1 MHSPYCLR
9 TRGLVGCTLT
19 TLFGVEVESR
29 PLPGV
34 TDARPKKHGW
44 LPLLIVLF
52 LISYSLMTLLI
63 VEQGRTIDSQ
73 RTLIR
78 QLFRD
83 NIELSAAKKAQPA
96 TSVSQDPSTQAPSSQ
111 DSLAQAPVAKAP
123 SSQARSSRAPS
134 SQSGAQRRAQNSAP
148 KAKSNFRV
156 PSQPASDLVDSDR
169 TLKTI

>member
-1 MHSPYCLR
+1 M
-9 TRGLVGCTLT
+9 T
-19 TLFGVEVESR
+19 TLFGVQVESK

-34 TDARPKKHGW
+34 ADVRPRKHGW

-52 LISYSLMTLLI
+52 LISYGLMTMLI
-63 VEQGRTIDSQ
+63 VEQGKTIDSQ

-83 NIELSAAKKAQPA
+83 NNDLAAARKAQPD
-96 TSVSQDPSTQAPSSQ
+96 TSVSQYPSAQAPLAQAPSSQ
-111 DSLAQAPVAKAP
+111 VPLAQNPAAKAP

-148 KAKSNFRV
+148 MAKSHYQV
-156 PSQPASDLVDSDR
+156 PSQPASELVDSDR